1 MDKVHKDMPV
11 SDIVDVSRVR
21 NTLEDLCARNLSAE
35 IHYGGASG
43 EENSARVRFLLLE
56 DNTISVDKPQR
67 IGGSVELA
75 AGQVIT
81 VYFQQDDS
89 HWAFES
95 QVLKT
100 TKLIRLNDRQRV
112 VGMSIAL
119 PREIANRQRR
129 SDYRV
134 PAVSRGIS
142 CEVSLESDDVE
153 CSSPVDAEHGIGI
166 VHNLSK
172 RGVGVLL
179 DGKWQRL
186 LKLGRVLYVS
196 FRLPDSPRQFV
207 MRTEIRHAREILSRD
222 NTLVGLRFLEMPFT
236 DNQGALEEI
245 AVFVVAEQRRKLRR
259 KR

>member
-1 MDKVHKDMPV
+1 MHKDMTV
-11 SDIVDVSRVR
+11 SDIVEVSKVR

-43 EENSARVRFLLLE
+43 EENSARVRFLAL
-56 DNTISVDKPQR
+56 DSDSISVDKPQR
-67 IGGSVELA
+67 IGGNVELR
-75 AGQVIT
+75 AGQPIT

-95 QVLKT
+95 KVIKT
-100 TKLIRLNDRQRV
+100 TKLVRLNDRQRV
-112 VGMSIAL
+112 VGMSLTI
-119 PREIANRQRR
+119 PREIVNRQRR

-142 CEVSLESDDVE
+142 CVVSLESEDVE
-153 CSSPVDAEHGIGI
+153 YSSPVETGHGIGI

-196 FRLPDSPRQFV
+196 FRLPDLPRQFV
-207 MRTEIRHAREILSRD
+207 MRTEIRHAREIISRD

-236 DNQGALEEI
+236 DNQSALEEI
-245 AVFVVAEQRRKLRR
+245 ALFVVAEQRRKLRR